1 MHDAYFFAQYIQY
14 NMLPSSMTTL
24 TFILFTSTVFLFIL
38 LLF

>member
-14 NMLPSSMTTL
+14 MLPSSMTTL